1 MNFSF
6 TSQIRHELWS
16 LLHGYPSFVLR
27 GDTVPTDHVP
37 VFVYHTIDPASFEK
51 DLCFLAENG
60 YQPIGM
66 GALTEYLNGGGAVPD
81 RSVVLTFDDA
91 RSSFWRYAY
100 PLLQRYEM
108 KGVLFVIAGLTT
120 DAPTHRENLFSVWD
134 GQRTLADLQ
143 RLDPDD
149 STLCTWPE
157 LRVMHDS
164 GWVEIESHSLFHQEV
179 FVGTEIQD
187 IIEPNSSFAPFQTAV
202 TAYLTPQ
209 DIGQPIT
216 PSDYYGLPVFP
227 SASLHEGVRAWDV
240 PEDVRRHARAVWQAE
255 AADGAHDRPRKR
267 VVQAHWERG
276 NVQQDLRRQTEADV
290 RHRIRDDLVQAR
302 ALIKEEVSPDAG
314 DHFCLPYGAGSSVSL
329 QIQRELGIESCSW
342 GVIPDRKKNVSGDD
356 PMRICRIK
364 ADFIWRLPGRGR
376 KSLWKVYQDKVMRR
390 VRGERVY

>member
-1 MNFSF
+1 
-6 TSQIRHELWS
+6 LA
-16 LLHGYPSFVLR
+16 G
-27 GDTVPTDHVP
+27 HVP

-51 DLCFLAENG
+51 DLCYLAENG
-60 YQPIGM
+60 YQAIGM
-66 GALTEYLNGGGAVPD
+66 GDLTAYLNGVRSIPD
-81 RSVVLTFDDA
+81 RSIVLTFDDA

-108 KGVLFVIAGLTT
+108 KGVLFVIAGPTT
-120 DAPTHRENLFSVWD
+120 DASSHRDNLFSVWD

-157 LRVMHDS
+157 LRAMHDS

-179 FVGTEIQD
+179 FVDTEILD
-187 IIEPNSSFAPFQTAV
+187 IIGPNSSFAPFQTAV
-202 TAYLTPQ
+202 TAYLTPP

-227 SASLHEGVRAWDV
+227 SASLHEGVCAWDV
-240 PEDVRRHARAVWQAE
+240 PEDVRQRARTIWQAV
-255 AADGAHDRPRKR
+255 AADGGDGQWKR
-267 VVQAHWERG
+267 AVQARWEQE
-276 NVQQDLRRQTEADV
+276 NVQEDLRRQTEADV
-290 RHRIRDDLVQAR
+290 RQRIRDDLVTAR

-314 DHFCLPYGAGSSVSL
+314 DHFCLPYGVGSSVSL
-329 QIQRELGIESCSW
+329 QVQRELGIESCSW
-342 GVIPDRKKNVSGDD
+342 SVTPDKKNNAPGDD

-364 ADFIWRLPGRGR
+364 ADFIWRLPGRGQ
-376 KSLWKVYQDKVMRR
+376 KSLLQVYWDKVMRR